1 MIAKRKRTFIVAVV
15 TYGFLFTA
23 IAVIIGGYLL
33 RTEVDAEVLLAPEF
47 DDVSAFGDSDISRV
61 DAWLQDQMELA
72 KYPSLSV
79 AVVRDGEIVYRCAFG
94 FEDIKSDR
102 KATPQTSYHVA
113 SVTKAFTASLA
124 VILHDRS
131 VIDLDQPVAKYLP
144 ADVSISTTPK
154 RGATITLR
162 QLASHTSGLPRGV
175 PGRVQS
181 VEGWYQLEPQRLY
194 DHLANLK
201 LESDPGTA
209 EEYSNLGFG
218 LLGHA
223 LERAAEKPFDRLLQ
237 ELVCDPLTL
246 KTTAIPTDDKLR
258 PATGYDSSGWRF
270 ESKQSFRERL
280 ASSGGLVTSVEDL
293 AKFLAAQM
301 KPRVFSREML
311 TQLHAE
317 SHLSDGSKARTALG
331 WSVSSS
337 DYVGRILHK
346 NGGRNNCSAWIGFAP
361 EYGVGVAVV
370 TNCGGPDVDSI
381 GRWLL
386 ERSVPGAH
394 QPVTKHGYAKV
405 APYTGVR
412 WENDRP
418 IVQVRNKWSPLASIN
433 GLPIDRI
440 MEFAQKEFG
449 NKARKR
455 FGEDLVELLSKMGH
469 EPKWEVN
476 LGLDTKDGQ
485 VEDLQIR
492 MTEEFRDLVQK

>member
-1 MIAKRKRTFIVAVV
+1 MIAKQKRTVFAVV
-15 TYGFLFTA
+15 FNYGLFTTMLV
-23 IAVIIGGYLL
+23 IAGYFLV
-33 RTEVDAEVLLAPEF
+33 RPEVGAEVLQAPEF
-47 DDVSAFGDSDISRV
+47 DDVSAFGESDISRV
-61 DAWLQDQMELA
+61 DAWLQDQVKLA

-79 AVVRDGEIVYRCAFG
+79 AIVRDGEIVYRGAFG
-94 FEDIKSDR
+94 FEDIKAGR
-102 KATPQTSYHVA
+102 KATPQTLYPVA
-113 SVTKAFTASLA
+113 SVTKAFTATVA
-124 VILHDRS
+124 VILHDRG
-131 VIDLDQPVAKYLP
+131 VIDLDQPVLKYLP
-144 ADVSISTTPK
+144 AEVSISTTPK
-154 RGATITLR
+154 LGATITLR

-175 PGRVQS
+175 PGQVQS

-194 DHLANLK
+194 DHLARIK
-201 LESDPGTA
+201 LDSDPGTN

-237 ELVCDPLTL
+237 ELVCEPLQL
-246 KTTAIPTDDKLR
+246 KKTAIPTDDKLR
-258 PATGYDSSGWRF
+258 PATGYDSSGWRS

-280 ASSGGLVTSVEDL
+280 ASSGGLVTSAEDL
-293 AKFLAAQM
+293 GKFLAAQM
-301 KPRVFSREML
+301 KPGVFSSEML
-311 TQLHAE
+311 TQLHTE
-317 SHLSDGSKARTALG
+317 SVMADGSTARTALG

-337 DYVGRILHK
+337 YYVGRILQK
-346 NGGRNNCSAWIGFAP
+346 NGGRSNCSAWIGFAP

-418 IVQVRNKWSPLASIN
+418 IVQVRNEWSPLVSIN

-469 EPKWEVN
+469 EPKWEVK
-476 LGLDTKDGQ
+476 LGLATKDGQ
-485 VEDLQIR
+485 VEHLQIR
-492 MTEEFRDLVQK
+492 MTKENRDLVQK